1 MASAQASSSS
11 DDSDCEYDEVAGVG
25 LREARPYMYEPE
37 VDSVVTG
44 TTKSR
49 PTVSFT
55 AGRANQALNNWY
67 AKSLSIGA

>member
-37 VDSVVTG
+37 VDSVLTG
-44 TTKSR
+44 TTKS
-49 PTVSFT
+49 TVSLT